1 MKDLSSVKIYSP
13 GCQAVDWGFDYH
25 QLVDLET
32 ALAQPTSIAAVP
44 VFCDKPQEFSYLPQ
58 YQGLDLSRFDLVLF
72 TDIQF
77 RSQAELETWIS
88 TTGAR
93 QWLLS
98 VAGLHDSET
107 LSTTTIY
114 RPTWMFTFLQWNP
127 PRDSFPTHRP
137 YLFDCLC
144 GTRREQ
150 RDFAMLSL
158 IKSGLIDR
166 GIVTYR
172 DIFPG
177 HEFQQTPVAL
187 QKMFDPITVPWP
199 YVSANLQPEWEVR
212 PHLDNSISSD
222 VPWQI
227 YDRTWFTML
236 METIGDGEIFL
247 AAEKIGKCLQA
258 RRLFVHFGRAGWLK
272 QLQALGFETFDSVID
287 ESYDQIPNKYQRW
300 QAAFQ
305 QVQSLCAQDL
315 TSVLQK
321 IRPVLDHNHDRLY
334 QYRDEIK
341 QHMQCL
347 ISAYL
352 K

>member
-1 MKDLSSVKIYSP
+1 MKDFGSLKIYSP
-13 GCQAVDWGFDYH
+13 GCQAIDWGFGYD

-44 VFCDKPQEFSYLPQ
+44 VFCDNPQEFSYLPQ
-58 YQGLDLSRFDLVLF
+58 YRPLDLSRFDLVLF

-77 RSQAELETWIS
+77 RSQAELEAWIL

-98 VAGLHDSET
+98 VAGLHDRET
-107 LSTTTIY
+107 LHETTIY

-127 PRDSFPTHRP
+127 PRDSFPLQRP

-158 IKSGLIDR
+158 IKSGLIDQ
-166 GIVTYR
+166 GIATYR

-177 HEFQQTPVAL
+177 HEFEQTPVAI
-187 QKMFDPITVPWP
+187 QKLFDPVSLPWP
-199 YVSANLQPEWEVR
+199 YVSGNLQPEWEVR
-212 PHLDNSISSD
+212 THLDNSISSD

-258 RRLFVHFGRAGWLK
+258 RRLFVHFGRAGWLEK
-272 QLQALGFETFDSVID
+272 LQALGFETFATVID
-287 ESYDQIPNKYQRW
+287 ESYDQIQCKYQRW
-300 QAAFQ
+300 QAAFE
-305 QVQSLCAQDL
+305 QVQYLCAQDL
-315 TSVLQK
+315 TNLLPK
-321 IRPVLDHNHDRLY
+321 IKPVLDHNHHRLY

-341 QHMQCL
+341 KQMQDL
-347 ISAYL
+347 IGNYL